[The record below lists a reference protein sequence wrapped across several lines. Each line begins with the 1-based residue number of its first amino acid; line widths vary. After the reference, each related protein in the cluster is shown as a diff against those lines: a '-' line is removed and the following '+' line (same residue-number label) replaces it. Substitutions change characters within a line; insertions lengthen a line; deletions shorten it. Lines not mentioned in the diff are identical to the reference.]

1 MKKKTENNP
10 ADLFEKI
17 FNKAL
22 FFLKFRSRSEKE
34 IRDYLRG
41 CFKQQKVFQREID
54 EAIEKTISRLKE
66 LNFINDEEFARSW
79 VIKRLKTNWRGPIVI
94 INELKTKGIAQE
106 IIDQIFEKE
115 FKESVEDEVL
125 RKLLEKADCLYKHL
139 PYLKRREKLI
149 NFAVRRGFLYRK
161 TAVLVDEK
169 LKEGVK

>member
-1 MKKKTENNP
+1 MKKKTEHNT
-10 ADLFEKI
+10 ADFFEKI

-34 IRDYLRG
+34 IRDYLERR
-41 CFKQQKVFQREID
+41 FKQPKMVHEEIND
-54 EAIEKTISRLKE
+54 VIEKTISRLKE
-66 LNFINDEEFARSW
+66 LNFINDEEFTRSW

-94 INELKTKGIAQE
+94 INELKKKGITQE
-106 IIDQIFEKE
+106 IINQIFEKE
-115 FKESVEDEVL
+115 FQESSQDEVL
-125 RKLLEKADCLYKHL
+125 RKLLDKADRRYKHL

-161 TAVLVDEK
+161 TAILVDEK